1 MTQSKKDR
9 TRYWSEH
16 YLLGQPIVVHLL
28 TLAICIATRAID
40 IRVVQGLVRDDKTN
54 ILHHSPRPKTD
65 REVLHHQFLAKF
77 RVFNHSRDVKTR
89 GHFSFENRPQP
100 TKWCALECSV
110 KPGGI
115 FLCDGRMLIA

>member
-54 ILHHSPRPKTD
+54 IMVRSQVFCETGRH
-65 REVLHHQFLAKF
+65 FLV
-77 RVFNHSRDVKTR
+77 RWSDVDSLRR
-89 GHFSFENRPQP
+89 G
-100 TKWCALECSV
+100 
-110 KPGGI
+110 
-115 FLCDGRMLIA
+115 